1 MSLDGA
7 AEGRAGSLQGRLARL
22 GFADA
27 ALAVRLLSDP
37 GLVGLGTDAVV
48 DLSLAADPDL
58 ALGTLS
64 RIADTGDP
72 AARAL
77 VAELDEDEET
87 RRRVLTVL
95 GASVALGDHLVRHP
109 RDWTVLRQREEDEPA
124 FAPLDAVRA
133 ELLRAVGADPAD
145 PLPKAN
151 GAGTDVLAALRVAY
165 RRRLLAIAASDL
177 ADGAPFVEVAAAL
190 ADLADATLE
199 AALAVARAEHPD
211 AADLVRLAVIALGKC
226 GGRELNY
233 ISDVDVVYV
242 VEAREGV
249 DENDAVRAG
258 TRLAQSLMRAC
269 NAPTPEGSIWEVD
282 PNLRPER
289 NDGALVRTLADARH
303 HEGSLATPWH
313 ASRCADHGIA
323 RLLEITRSVD
333 LGRVQCETGA
343 IRGAAW
349 QAADGLAADGARTR
363 SPIARLEDLMDASAT
378 SAQLAWSASIA
389 ALAALRACV
398 SAHERQQ
405 SRLLALIVRA
415 ELALDD
421 ACSESGDRLLLVRR
435 TRVALAE
442 WIARGALGE
451 IDEQTID
458 GFDEDE
464 LARSLL
470 WYPTARESPELRA
483 LVAARRTR
491 IQRISHVQA

>member
-1 MSLDGA
+1 MDDMRSVPTLRMID
-7 AEGRAGSLQGRLARL
+7 RIS
-22 GFADA
+22 
-27 ALAVRLLSDP
+27 S
-37 GLVGLGTDAVV
+37 
-48 DLSLAADPDL
+48 
-58 ALGTLS
+58 ALGLKLGEAAGVLASARTP
-64 RIADTGDP
+64 RATP
-72 AARAL
+72 A
-77 VAELDEDEET
+77 ET
-87 RRRVLTVL
+87 R
-95 GASVALGDHLVRHP
+95 
-109 RDWTVLRQREEDEPA
+109 E
-124 FAPLDAVRA
+124 
-133 ELLRAVGADPAD
+133 
-145 PLPKAN
+145 
-151 GAGTDVLAALRVAY
+151 
-165 RRRLLAIAASDL
+165 AIIA
-177 ADGAPFVEVAAAL
+177 
-190 ADLADATLE
+190 ADLADDAIALDLLA
-199 AALAVARAEHPD
+199 AALQRQPQHPADLGLAQLVRARAASARGD
-211 AADLVRLAVIALGKC
+211 MAAASSAVSIAL
-226 GGRELNY
+226 ELGF
-233 ISDVDVVYV
+233 
-242 VEAREGV
+242 AR
-249 DENDAVRAG
+249 
-258 TRLAQSLMRAC
+258 S
-269 NAPTPEGSIWEVD
+269 
-282 PNLRPER
+282 
-289 NDGALVRTLADARH
+289 DGALVRTLAEALH

-491 IQRISHVQA
+491 IQTISHVQA